1 MLVVF
6 GCKVVYKVGVDI
18 SPRFT
23 LLRAF
28 KVLEIIEFISGKDIW
43 CCLIH
48 RQFTSFT
55 NVQNTDIQKFRIEG
69 NKLIAQCE
77 IASKRQNQE
86 LD

>member
-1 MLVVF
+1 MVF
-6 GCKVVYKVGVDI
+6 GCKVVYKVGVDK

-28 KVLEIIEFISGKDIW
+28 KVLEIIEFISGKVIR

-55 NVQNTDIQKFRIEG
+55 KMFRIQTYKILE
-69 NKLIAQCE
+69 
-77 IASKRQNQE
+77 SKGINSLPSVR
-86 LD
+86 